1 MKGWSSDPSQH
12 TLARREQKVGEGQPV
27 ASCPWREQVDAKWSS
42 LNLAPGYHRLL
53 LAHDHRAISRGFPSE
68 VPVVTGTKQPLSNCQ
83 GLCAVASA
91 PTLMEGHVSPAERAP
106 SQAHGYHRDRPLM
119 EQAREVLSHR
129 EISRGFP
136 SVVPVETG
144 KRQALSNCQW
154 LCAVASE
161 GHFAEVA
168 VASVPRASCGSTMA
182 LCLTAKS
189 VATKLKWTL

>member
-12 TLARREQKVGEGQPV
+12 TLARREPKFGEGQPV

-53 LAHDHRAISRGFPSE
+53 LGQAHDDLSHRAISRGFPSE

-91 PTLMEGHVSPAERAP
+91 PTLMEGHVSPAESAP

-144 KRQALSNCQW
+144 KRQALSNCQR
-154 LCAVASE
+154 LCAVASAARSKE
-161 GHFAEVA
+161 GHGSPAESA
-168 VASVPRASCGSTMA
+168 PS
-182 LCLTAKS
+182 
-189 VATKLKWTL
+189 